1 MTGPLS
7 APPAHVAGNVTG
19 SATKPAAT
27 PSVGLK
33 KCVD

>member
-19 SATKPAAT
+19 SATNRPQRR
-27 PSVGLK
+27 L
-33 KCVD
+33 